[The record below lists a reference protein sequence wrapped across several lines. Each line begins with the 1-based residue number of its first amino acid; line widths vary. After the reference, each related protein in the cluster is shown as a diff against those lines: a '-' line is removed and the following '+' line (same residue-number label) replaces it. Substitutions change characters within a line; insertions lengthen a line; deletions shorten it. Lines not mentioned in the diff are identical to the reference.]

1 MRTSPILALLL
12 LLGGCGDESL
22 DKQNRLHTYTPPS
35 GLINWPSQSEA
46 LPRVPGTVA
55 QGDVERAREIADPPP
70 VSLALLHRGQ
80 ERYNIYCAA
89 CHGLT
94 GAGDGIVVARG
105 FPRPRP
111 LSDPALAAAPGKHI
125 VDVIGNGFGTMYT
138 FSDRVDPK
146 DRWAIAAYVRALQL
160 AATSGGPR

>member
-1 MRTSPILALLL
+1 MRRAVLFAALLL
-12 LLGGCGDESL
+12 LAGCGDESL
-22 DKQNRLHTYTPPS
+22 DKQNRLRTYTPPS

-55 QGDVERAREIADPPP
+55 QGDVERDRAIANPPP
-70 VSLALLHRGQ
+70 VSFALLQRGQ

-94 GAGDGIVVARG
+94 GAGDGIVVERG
-105 FPRPRP
+105 FPRPRS
-111 LSDPALAAAPGKHI
+111 LSDPAITAAPGKHI
-125 VDVIGNGFGTMYT
+125 VDVIGNGFGKMYA

-160 AATSGGPR
+160 AGTSEAPR